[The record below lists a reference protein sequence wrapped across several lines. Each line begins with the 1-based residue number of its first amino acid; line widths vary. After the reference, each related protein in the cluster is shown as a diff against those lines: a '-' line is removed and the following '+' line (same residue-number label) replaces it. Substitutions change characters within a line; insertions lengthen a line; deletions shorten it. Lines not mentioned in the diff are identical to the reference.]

1 MLSLKMGNDNDFT
14 IYVLMLAKKII
25 VKHIQTGLA
34 VGFTVHAAPYLVL
47 HNFHH
52 RHSFKFF

>member
-1 MLSLKMGNDNDFT
+1 MYQNVIIENGYDNDFT

-34 VGFTVHAAPYLVL
+34 
-47 HNFHH
+47 N
-52 RHSFKFF
+52 